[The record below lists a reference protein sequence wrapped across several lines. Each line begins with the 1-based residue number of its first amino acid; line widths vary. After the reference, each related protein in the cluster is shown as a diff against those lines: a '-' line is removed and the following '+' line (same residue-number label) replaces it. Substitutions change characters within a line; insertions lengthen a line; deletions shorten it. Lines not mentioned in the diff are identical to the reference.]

1 MLLFWDKNNPLIM
14 ISLMIWPDFASA
26 EIWMSLL
33 TLTFLEI
40 VLGIDNIIFI
50 SISAGKLKGKDQR
63 QATNVGL
70 FLAMVIRIVL
80 LFGITWLIAME
91 QAWFEIDWGW
101 IDGAFSGQ
109 SLILF
114 AGGIFLL
121 YKSTTE
127 IHHKLEGQEVDAAGK
142 GASSS
147 LTQVIIQIT
156 IINIVFSFDSILT
169 AVGMT
174 NGLNGALV
182 IMIIAVVVSV
192 LIMMG
197 FAVPVGRFVN
207 RHPTIQM
214 LGLSFLI
221 LIGFML
227 IAEGAHLAHLTVAGA
242 EIGSVP
248 KGYLYFAIAFSL
260 FVEFLN
266 IKLRKKQVPLQLH
279 GIKEEAIKEGVLNS

>member
-1 MLLFWDKNNPLIM
+1 
-14 ISLMIWPDFASA
+14 MIWPDFASA

-50 SISAGKLKGKDQR
+50 SISAGKLKDKDQ
-63 QATNVGL
+63 QKATNVGL
-70 FLAMVIRIVL
+70 ILAMAIRIVL
-80 LFGITWLIAME
+80 LFGISWLIAME
-91 QAWFEIDWGW
+91 ESWFEINWGW
-101 IDGAFSGQ
+101 FDGAFSGQ
-109 SLILF
+109 SVILF
-114 AGGIFLL
+114 AGGLFLL

-127 IHHKLEGQEVDAAGK
+127 IHHKLEGEEIDAASK
-142 GASSS
+142 NASNS

-174 NGLNGALV
+174 NGLNGALM

-192 LIMMG
+192 LIMML

-207 RHPTIQM
+207 KHPTIQM

-227 IAEGAHLAHLTVAGA
+227 IAEGAHLAHVTVAGA

-266 IKLRKKQVPLQLH
+266 IRLRKKQVPLQLH
-279 GIKEEAIKEGVLNS
+279 GIKEEAMKEGVLRP